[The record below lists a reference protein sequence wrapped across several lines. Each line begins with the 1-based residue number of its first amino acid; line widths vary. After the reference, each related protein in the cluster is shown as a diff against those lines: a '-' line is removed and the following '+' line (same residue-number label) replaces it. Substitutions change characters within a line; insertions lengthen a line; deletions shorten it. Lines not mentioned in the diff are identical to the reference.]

1 MTYLPLS
8 YLLGSRAKVDILRI
22 LVSKQNYTGRKIATL
37 SSTNPN
43 SNKKALDFLLET
55 GLIIREHIGNAYHYK
70 LNDKH
75 LLYDSIANVFREED
89 KTISKIMKVA
99 GSFIEEFAPKTLAGF
114 ITYLKSDV
122 VLTILAH
129 SFSVSEM
136 KEYIFEKTGF
146 TVQIKVIDTLNL
158 NENDVV
164 GFVDRNFFWNNYKT
178 ILKMVHS
185 KDIVKEFFNF

>member
-55 GLIIREHIGNAYHYK
+55 GLVIREHVGNAYHYK
-70 LNDKH
+70 LNDHH
-75 LLYDSIANVFREED
+75 LLHDAILSLFKEEE
-89 KTISKIMKVA
+89 KTITRIMKSGA
-99 GSFIEEFAPKTLAGF
+99 AFIEEYAPKTLAGF
-114 ITYLKSDV
+114 ITYLRSDV
-122 VLTILAH
+122 VLTVLAH
-129 SFSVSEM
+129 SFPVEEM
-136 KEYIFEKTGF
+136 KEYIFNKTGF
-146 TVQIKVIDTLNL
+146 QVQVKVIDTLNI

-178 ILKMVHS
+178 IMKMINS